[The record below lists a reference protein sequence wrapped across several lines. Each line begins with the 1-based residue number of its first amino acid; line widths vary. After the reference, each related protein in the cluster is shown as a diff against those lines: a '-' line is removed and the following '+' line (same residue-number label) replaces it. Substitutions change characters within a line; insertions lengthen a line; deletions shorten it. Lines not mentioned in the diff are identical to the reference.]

1 MFSLLCA
8 YLSYIISQQS
18 SKVAL
23 KCSLN
28 WEYFSQKVLLAEN
41 AFEHKHMLENKE
53 KNEHKNLQWF
63 VKCAHIHKVACFYT
77 I

>member
-41 AFEHKHMLENKE
+41 AFEHTHVGEQRE
-53 KNEHKNLQWF
+53 KRAQESSVVCEVCPHP
-63 VKCAHIHKVACFYT
+63 
-77 I
+77 